1 MNRYQKA
8 IRYTKPLTEIDEKID
23 RLNEMMTTS
32 GMYTVVATDDG
43 NDGSPPVFGKAPLGD
58 FSDLD
63 NFTWNDQG
71 DGSDTTPNIS
81 QLTTTDADGNEQ
93 GIFQMPDLNYPSTAY
108 CMAFGPSQALSG
120 KALGYIGP
128 TGFVFVFQINNSL
141 GAGVEHTDFSRAFVD
156 EYNAGTFTSQN
167 IEMWRTI
174 MYQAGNIKLANDY
187 APAGTDENSDPP
199 PTHGLYT
206 HTLLIPVRD
215 DGTPIEN
222 EIKTTQEVPARPR
235 GVTSVVSRDDLGDP
249 NYFPGFIKGFM
260 GTLEDIG
267 SNIADTFS
275 EFANSFTSDL
285 APITG
290 AAEIVTGAAE
300 YLSDAE
306 QVISDAVETFTG
318 VGDGLNLLSGVQ
330 ETLNIARAEGNIIPS
345 DKPGERPTIAPGA
358 KGSAEN
364 PIQNNLSDTS
374 TEVLIDAAANYDGD
388 GSSESVVKHMSF
400 VAQSGETLGLKGTI
414 NNINTEEGYAYTNGD
429 DLILVDT
436 YGFGPSQDILD
447 KPVVKN
453 VHDLVVGVVSVLGG
467 DEQEAS
473 EQVQTFFDQ
482 TVFGA
487 AAAAVSSG
495 GQSIQLPGKDD
506 PLVYFETVIPGGA
519 KNLGSISKPVKE
531 ETLFEKFKKKGENKK
546 TVSKMDKLLMSLK
559 LLPVPIKKVL
569 LFEVKSSLKLM
580 MMSPDKR
587 AFKEKEIKMQ
597 SVNVYHD
604 AYVDNQFPEN
614 VEQTSR
620 VKKIL
625 KRNIELSDPKTFK
638 DPKPALTYGKVFG
651 DDPKDKKVKEKD
663 FSKKSAGR
671 FFKTEKKVDTS
682 RTRWLK
688 G

>member
-43 NDGSPPVFGKAPLGD
+43 NDGIPPVFGKAPLGD

-63 NFTWNDQG
+63 NFSLNDQG
-71 DGSDTTPNIS
+71 DGSSTTPNTD
-81 QLTTTDADGNEQ
+81 QFKTTDADGNEQ
-93 GIFQMPDLNYPSTAY
+93 RVFDMPDLDYPSTAY

-120 KALGYIGP
+120 QSLGYIGP
-128 TGFVFVFQINNSL
+128 EGFVHVFQINNSL
-141 GAGVEHTDFSRAFVD
+141 GAGIVPTAFQQAFID
-156 EYNAGTFTSQN
+156 AYNDGTFVHKNVQ
-167 IEMWRTI
+167 MWRTI
-174 MYQAGNIKLANDY
+174 MYLAGNIKQANEY
-187 APAGTDENSDPP
+187 YPAGTDHNSDPP
-199 PTHGLYT
+199 PENGKYT
-206 HTLLIPVRD
+206 HTLLIPVRA
-215 DGTPIEN
+215 DGTAIEN
-222 EIKTTQEVPARPR
+222 QIKTTREVPARPR
-235 GVTSVVSRDDLGDP
+235 SVTSVVSRDDLGDP
-249 NYFPGFIKGFM
+249 NYFPGFIKGFI

-285 APITG
+285 API
-290 AAEIVTGAAE
+290 IGAAE
-300 YLSDAE
+300 YLSDPE

-318 VGDGLNLLSGVQ
+318 VGDGLNLVGDVQ
-330 ETLNIARAEGNIIPS
+330 QTLNDAQSEGNIIPS

-374 TEVLIDAAANYDGD
+374 MQVLIDAAANYDGD
-388 GSSESVVKHMSF
+388 GSSKSMVKYFSSVTS
-400 VAQSGETLGLKGTI
+400 SGETLGLKGTI
-414 NNINTEEGYAYTNGD
+414 NNINTGEGYAYTNGD

-436 YGFGPSQDILD
+436 FGFGPSQDILD
-447 KPVVKN
+447 KPVYKH
-453 VHDLVVGVVSVLGG
+453 VHDLVVGVVSALGG

-482 TVFGA
+482 AGPLGA
-487 AAAAVSSG
+487 VAAAVSSG

-580 MMSPDKR
+580 MMSPDER
-587 AFKEKEIKMQ
+587 AFREKEIKMQ

-663 FSKKSAGR
+663 FKKKSAGR